1 MSVKLQKG
9 ANTTLEHNGA
19 DDIIIGLG
27 WQIKNNTFGLN
38 CSAFMLNQ
46 IGKIRNDKDFIFCN
60 QTEGPDACIILD
72 DSPQLDSDST
82 HFHVNLSK
90 IPLDV
95 TKIIFTIAINEIEN
109 FECNFSMVEKAY
121 IRIMQNTSSK
131 QEFIRYD
138 LENTN
143 QEVTL
148 IIGEIY
154 RYKKNWKFRAV
165 GQGYKENINAIT
177 SMFGIDINNYENKKV
192 SEKKAQKATKVEKVR
207 RSSKH
212 IFSEKAC
219 VLRETLNNFLPQIED
234 AVDQKINE
242 SNTRMILD
250 KIFMDV
256 LGYKMEDIQA
266 EQKIQGRK
274 ADYVLS
280 FDGMDAI
287 VVEAKKAGM
296 ALREKQIF
304 QATSY
309 GAYSGIKWALLTN
322 LETWK
327 LYHIATNDKV
337 EADLVFSVNLLPNL
351 NQNDSELLVLI
362 SRYGVERKSLLEK
375 LWDEVKALS
384 HENIIS
390 AILTEDVINK
400 IRLIIKR
407 DTRCVIDNE
416 QIQSVVEE
424 ILQVN

>member
-1 MSVKLQKG
+1 V
-9 ANTTLEHNGA
+9 
-19 DDIIIGLG
+19 
-27 WQIKNNTFGLN
+27 
-38 CSAFMLNQ
+38 
-46 IGKIRNDKDFIFCN
+46 GKIRNERDFIFCN
-60 QTEGPDACIILD
+60 QTEGSNSCIIID
-72 DSPQLDSDST
+72 KSPQIDTDLT
-82 HFHVNLSK
+82 CFYVNLSK
-90 IPLDV
+90 IPPDV
-95 TKIIFTIAINEIEN
+95 SKIIFNIAINEIKHPEHN
-109 FECNFSMVEKAY
+109 FEMVEKAY
-121 IRIMQNTSSK
+121 IRIMQNTPLK
-131 QEFIRYD
+131 QELIRYD
-138 LENTN
+138 LEKANH
-143 QEVTL
+143 EVTL
-148 IIGEIY
+148 MIGEIY
-154 RYKKNWKFRAV
+154 RYKNDWKFRAV
-165 GQGYKENINAIT
+165 GKGYRE
-177 SMFGIDINNYENKKV
+177 GIDVVTSRYGIDFDNYKKIAEKKV
-192 SEKKAQKATKVEKVR
+192 EKKATEVDKVR

-212 IFSEKAC
+212 ILSEKAC
-219 VLRETLNNFLPQIED
+219 VLREALNDFLPQIED

-256 LGYKMEDIQA
+256 LGYKMEDIKA
-266 EQKIQGRK
+266 EQKIQGRR

-337 EADLVFSVNLLPNL
+337 EADLVFSVNLLPAL
-351 NQNDSELLVLI
+351 NQDDSELLVLI
-362 SRYGVERKSLLEK
+362 SRYGIERKSLLKK
-375 LWDEVKALS
+375 LWGEVKALS

-407 DTRCVIDNE
+407 DTKCVIDNE
-416 QIQSVVEE
+416 RIQSVVEE